1 MLEQIKNIII
11 RGGLFTEPIAF
22 ELFPSRLNL
31 LYGRNGSGKST
42 IAKCIKRLGKED
54 EESGYYAETY
64 PSLDEEQQY
73 HIFVFDEDFVSS
85 NFRMNETGLSS
96 IVMLGK
102 QVGLDEQLLLLQ
114 DKRKQLKK
122 TQANLIEEIQTFSN
136 RFNQDSPLYHLNQIK
151 KKLSVDGD
159 WAERDKLIKGNSI
172 KSQVTDA
179 LVFELMKL
187 KPNIH
192 YSVLRKD
199 YDEKFRTLQ
208 QIKKGGSKI
217 DLISNNVLFDKIDDV
232 NSLMIRRVEEPN
244 LGSRDKKLIEI
255 VRSEYGSY
263 LNQIHTVFDNP
274 RMNVCPLCLRT
285 IDDKDKE
292 ELFSKIKSFFNKE
305 VEDYK
310 ASLQEVIN
318 SLLHWNT
325 AVISDVVRDIVGQ
338 DTFEKFRE
346 TELKLHNEYEQLL
359 DAFNDRLQ
367 NVYGISSYN
376 KWAEVKNAQDTYSA
390 MLDNINKIIE
400 HYNLE
405 VEQKKKLITDLIR
418 INRLLAAYELKDNF
432 IQYRQQKSK
441 SDACLKE
448 KDAVEQDLA
457 KIDEKISEIISEKAQ
472 VTIALDFINE
482 ALSYIFFNNKRL
494 VLENVSGK
502 YYLKSNGKNV
512 KPSDVS
518 TGERNAIALCYFF
531 AKIFENHEKE
541 NRYKDEML
549 IVLDDPITSFD
560 KDNKVGMMTFLR
572 WQVNEIYRGCN
583 TSKVL
588 IMSHDLMTIFNV
600 QKLYNDIEERKL
612 QVMELKNKQIAN
624 LGIFRNNR
632 SEYKKII
639 DEVFAIAIGQSNDF
653 LSIGNKMRRMEE
665 AYSSFIFN
673 GQFEKLL
680 HNDDFLENV
689 PDAKKVFFKNLMSRL
704 ILNTESHTEETVYD
718 MEGFSQMFDKEEIR
732 KTAKYLLM
740 LFYYV
745 DRFHLKS
752 YLEGNFGIV
761 EKWIEEDSN
770 ILN

>member
-1 MLEQIKNIII
+1 M
-11 RGGLFTEPIAF
+11 
-22 ELFPSRLNL
+22 
-31 LYGRNGSGKST
+31 
-42 IAKCIKRLGKED
+42 
-54 EESGYYAETY
+54 
-64 PSLDEEQQY
+64 
-73 HIFVFDEDFVSS
+73 
-85 NFRMNETGLSS
+85 
-96 IVMLGK
+96 
-102 QVGLDEQLLLLQ
+102 
-114 DKRKQLKK
+114 
-122 TQANLIEEIQTFSN
+122 
-136 RFNQDSPLYHLNQIK
+136 
-151 KKLSVDGD
+151 
-159 WAERDKLIKGNSI
+159 
-172 KSQVTDA
+172 
-179 LVFELMKL
+179 
-187 KPNIH
+187 
-192 YSVLRKD
+192 
-199 YDEKFRTLQ
+199 
-208 QIKKGGSKI
+208 
-217 DLISNNVLFDKIDDV
+217 
-232 NSLMIRRVEEPN
+232 
-244 LGSRDKKLIEI
+244 
-255 VRSEYGSY
+255 
-263 LNQIHTVFDNP
+263 
-274 RMNVCPLCLRT
+274 
-285 IDDKDKE
+285 
-292 ELFSKIKSFFNKE
+292 
-305 VEDYK
+305 
-310 ASLQEVIN
+310 IN

-325 AVISDVVRDIVGQ
+325 TVISDVVRDIIGQ

-346 TELKLHNEYEQLL
+346 TELELHNEYEQLL
-359 DAFNDRLQ
+359 GAFNDRLQ

-390 MLDNINKIIE
+390 MLDKINKIIE

-405 VEQKKKLITDLIR
+405 VAQKKKFILELVR
-418 INRLLAAYELKDNF
+418 INRLLVTYELKDNF
-432 IQYRQQKSK
+432 VQYRQQKSK
-441 SDACLKE
+441 SDAYENE
-448 KDAVEQDLA
+448 KNAVDQNLA
-457 KIDEKISEIISEKAQ
+457 KIDEAISDIMSEKAQ

-482 ALSYIFFNNKRL
+482 ALSYIFFNDKRL
-494 VLENVSGK
+494 FLENVSGK
-502 YYLKSNGKNV
+502 YCLKSNGKDV
-512 KPSDVS
+512 KPGDVS

-549 IVLDDPITSFD
+549 VVLDDPITSFD
-560 KDNKVGMMTFLR
+560 KENKVGIMTFLR

-600 QKLYNDIEERKL
+600 QKLYKDIADKNF
-612 QVMELKNKQIAN
+612 QVLELKNKQVLN
-624 LGIFRNNR
+624 LGIFRYQRN
-632 SEYKKII
+632 EYKKII
-639 DEVFAIAIGQSNDF
+639 DEVFAIANGQSSDF